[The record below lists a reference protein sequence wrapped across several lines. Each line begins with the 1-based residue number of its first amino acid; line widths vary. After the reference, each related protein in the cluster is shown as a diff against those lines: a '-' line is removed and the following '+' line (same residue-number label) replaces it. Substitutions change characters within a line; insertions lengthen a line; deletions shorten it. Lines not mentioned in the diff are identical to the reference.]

1 MPPMLLSAAV
11 AQPAAALDQAGLA
24 SANGAKVAAGSDA
37 RTAKVAFPDVFRDQ
51 INNTNKTTN
60 PNDIKQIEVNFKTPA
75 QGQTGLSVPGF
86 VDAHAGEASGEDAG
100 KTASGLPDNVG
111 MMVFDELE
119 PALLRAELP
128 VAPDG
133 NALPMERQGLP
144 AEVLY
149 RRAPIMGDGPLA
161 QADATP
167 ASWLMAQNTG
177 MLPVPPAS
185 LVPTSSAD
193 AGPPGSRVQPPPVGS
208 ASADLP
214 AAARLG
220 ITAGQVPNTLSQR
233 PLTPE
238 TFPLAGFVGESSSA
252 SAAGISTGPQVGG
265 GGLTPPTP
273 PNAGVIDAA
282 GPSSQPQQQGLESAA
297 SRGVSVAGLAMG
309 ALPATVLA
317 GTSKESAGVPAPA
330 GDTGA
335 RSILQRPAEP
345 GGALPRVQFAGQAFT
360 APTVPGPAPQA
371 EQVAAGVVPP
381 PIGDTGGRSAR
392 SGLGASLTA
401 APQPQPQPQSDSQ
414 ALRATTGLLSS
425 AVEQAVR
432 VIAMPDAGD
441 GGEQSAPALATSL
454 QASLPARFGS
464 QPLGQAPSSSPTVP
478 RRGTLPAGVVTDQ
491 SMPAPDAASRT
502 PADAETV
509 SVLGSATMARG
520 AVGGGATLAGTVAGA
535 DPGFTQR
542 ANGQVV
548 SGEGSSGP
556 AKPAVSGA
564 ATSAALIRPDTTVA
578 LDAAATLPDAATP
591 DTSAQPLR
599 RPVAAVDTPSA
610 LAAGGL
616 MAPPLVSPPAT
627 DITTPRGDFQGMG
640 ARALQ
645 ALSTRDGLSSDLAID
660 PAPRQF
666 TGSEAGFA
674 SALGQIGR
682 TPEVAPA
689 QIPGS
694 LPVLLAAAT
703 GSLGEDL
710 GQRILWLSGHNLRSA
725 EIRLDPPEL
734 GPLQVQVQ
742 HHRDGTSVHF
752 TTSSAAVK
760 DVVEANLPRL
770 RELLEGSGLSLV
782 DVNVAQ
788 QQQRGAPGQRE
799 AFDNSAST
807 SRGLLANL
815 QQSEVTPSVRRSVG
829 LVDDYA

>member
-1 MPPMLLSAAV
+1 
-11 AQPAAALDQAGLA
+11 
-24 SANGAKVAAGSDA
+24 
-37 RTAKVAFPDVFRDQ
+37 
-51 INNTNKTTN
+51 
-60 PNDIKQIEVNFKTPA
+60 
-75 QGQTGLSVPGF
+75 
-86 VDAHAGEASGEDAG
+86 
-100 KTASGLPDNVG
+100 
-111 MMVFDELE
+111 
-119 PALLRAELP
+119 
-128 VAPDG
+128 
-133 NALPMERQGLP
+133 
-144 AEVLY
+144 
-149 RRAPIMGDGPLA
+149 
-161 QADATP
+161 
-167 ASWLMAQNTG
+167 
-177 MLPVPPAS
+177 
-185 LVPTSSAD
+185 
-193 AGPPGSRVQPPPVGS
+193 
-208 ASADLP
+208 
-214 AAARLG
+214 
-220 ITAGQVPNTLSQR
+220 
-233 PLTPE
+233 
-238 TFPLAGFVGESSSA
+238 
-252 SAAGISTGPQVGG
+252 
-265 GGLTPPTP
+265 
-273 PNAGVIDAA
+273 
-282 GPSSQPQQQGLESAA
+282 
-297 SRGVSVAGLAMG
+297 
-309 ALPATVLA
+309 
-317 GTSKESAGVPAPA
+317 
-330 GDTGA
+330 
-335 RSILQRPAEP
+335 
-345 GGALPRVQFAGQAFT
+345 
-360 APTVPGPAPQA
+360 
-371 EQVAAGVVPP
+371 
-381 PIGDTGGRSAR
+381 
-392 SGLGASLTA
+392 
-401 APQPQPQPQSDSQ
+401 
-414 ALRATTGLLSS
+414 
-425 AVEQAVR
+425 
-432 VIAMPDAGD
+432 MPDAGD
-441 GGEQSAPALATSL
+441 GGEQSAPAMATSL
-454 QASLPARFGS
+454 QASLPVRFGR

-478 RRGTLPAGVVTDQ
+478 SRGTLPAGVVTDQ

-520 AVGGGATLAGTVAGA
+520 AVGGGATLAGMVAGA

-799 AFDNSAST
+799 AFDSSANT